1 MRPAVLRQSGSNRSK
16 MRCKEFNYGAKFA
29 LFWLG
34 ARRKCE
40 NRCVA
45 YKIFYFYFQKKRR
58 QLKNWKHWSSYYRFA
73 GKRGHRRE
81 MYSLLAKLRAHTRSS
96 DWSPLVLRMARAA
109 AAAAAAASRVF
120 SIDSARL
127 SLSLSSS
134 LVLFFGRLLSSGA
147 SPQWRERI
155 LNRTT
160 HSQSGT
166 FSLTRKFYE
175 KKLTNVA
182 TSAAVGTI
190 TKRKCSFK
198 GRSRG
203 DRHYPPAAGLFQPPP
218 SGYTRLIDRSAEE
231 HCSRDATSL

>member
-1 MRPAVLRQSGSNRSK
+1 MRPAVLHQSGSNRSK

-45 YKIFYFYFQKKRR
+45 YEIFYFYFQKKRR

-109 AAAAAAASRVF
+109 AAAAASRVF
-120 SIDSARL
+120 FDRFSQAL
-127 SLSLSSS
+127 SLSLAASSS
-134 LVLFFGRLLSSGA
+134 FSVACCRRGLLHNEGKES
-147 SPQWRERI
+147 WIERP
-155 LNRTT
+155 
-160 HSQSGT
+160 
-166 FSLTRKFYE
+166 TRKAGHSLWHE
-175 KKLTNVA
+175 NSMKKSWR
-182 TSAAVGTI
+182 TSPRAQQ
-190 TKRKCSFK
+190 SE
-198 GRSRG
+198 
-203 DRHYPPAAGLFQPPP
+203 Q
-218 SGYTRLIDRSAEE
+218 
-231 HCSRDATSL
+231 